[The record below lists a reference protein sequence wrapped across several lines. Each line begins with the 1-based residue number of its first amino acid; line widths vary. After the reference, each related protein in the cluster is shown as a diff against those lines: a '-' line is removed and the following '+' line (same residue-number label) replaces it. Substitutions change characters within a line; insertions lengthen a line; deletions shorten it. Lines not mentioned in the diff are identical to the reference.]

1 MTKRSTLGWGAV
13 AALALA
19 FIGLTILC
27 NQSLAG
33 WQLDLTQNRLYTI
46 SPGTDRILQSIK
58 EPIDLYFFY
67 SAQTAQSIPQISP
80 YGQRVHDF
88 LEELA
93 QRSDGMI
100 HLHVID
106 PKPFSVEE
114 DRASE
119 LGVTGTDIND
129 AGTKFYFGLAGTNST
144 NGQQAIPF
152 FDPSKQSF
160 LEYDV
165 AKLVYELAHPAKPV
179 VAWLST
185 LPMTGGYN
193 PQSGQMTQP
202 WVIYSQAE
210 QLFDLR
216 TLQPNATSISPDV
229 RVLVLVDPKN
239 LSPATQFAIDQYAL
253 RGGHILAFVDP
264 VAEMDQS
271 AGNPMQAMAA
281 DRASH
286 MENLLAAW
294 GVDFNPGEVVADRG
308 HALTVAMREGE
319 PPVEHIG
326 ILGLDKSS
334 LSQNDVITAG
344 LSNVN
349 VETAG
354 YLNPAKGATIKFEP
368 LIQSSADAEPLPAQR
383 FAMLANPTTLL
394 DGFKPTGRH
403 YTIGARIT
411 GMVKTAFPDGPPQ
424 GVTLPAGQRDLKA
437 SAKPLNLVVFADSDL
452 LSDFLWVQE
461 QDLFGQHVAQAMA
474 SNGDLVLNALDNL
487 AGSSDLIS
495 VRGRAGFTRPFLRVD
510 ALRRVADAR
519 FHAHEEQLQQQ
530 LQQTQQQL
538 TLLQSKRNDKSALIL
553 TPAQQQEIE
562 RFEAEKLQIRKQL
575 RAVQAGL
582 VSDIDQLGTEL
593 KVIDIIVMPALFAL
607 AALLIAATRRRRSPC
622 ARAPG
627 DRPTA
632 VATNKDTLS

>member
-13 AALALA
+13 IALALT
-19 FIGLTILC
+19 FIGLTIVF
-27 NQSLAG
+27 NYSLAG

-46 SPGTDRILQSIK
+46 SPGTDRILKSIK

-67 SAQTAQSIPQISP
+67 SAGAAESIPQIQP
-80 YGQRVHDF
+80 YGQRVRDF
-88 LEELA
+88 LQELA

-100 HLHVID
+100 HLHIID

-119 LGVTGTDIND
+119 LGVTGTALNE

-152 FDPSKQSF
+152 FNPSKQRF

-165 AKLVYELAHPAKPV
+165 ARLIYQLAHPKKPE

-185 LPMTGGYN
+185 LPMTGGFD
-193 PQSGQMTQP
+193 PQSGRMRQP
-202 WVIYSQAE
+202 WVVYQQAQ
-210 QLFDLR
+210 QLFDIHA
-216 TLQPNATSISPDV
+216 LQPTATAIGPNV

-264 VAEMDQS
+264 DAQADQS
-271 AGNPMQAMAA
+271 AGNPMQSMGA

-286 MENLLAAW
+286 MGRLLAAW
-294 GVDFNPGEVVADRG
+294 GVGFDPHEVVADRG

-319 PPVEHIG
+319 PPVEDVG
-326 ILGLDKSS
+326 FLGLGKSS
-334 LSQNDVITAG
+334 LSQSDVITSG

-349 VETAG
+349 VATAG
-354 YLNPAKGATIKFEP
+354 YLTPIKGAAVKFEP
-368 LIQSSADAEPLPAQR
+368 LMQSGTDAEPMPAQR
-383 FAMLANPTTLL
+383 FAMLFDPATLL
-394 DGFKPTGRH
+394 NGFKPTGQR

-411 GMVKTAFPDGPPQ
+411 GMVKTAFPDGPPK

-437 SAKPLNLVVFADSDL
+437 SLKPLNLVVFADTDL
-452 LSDFLWVQE
+452 LSDYLWVRE
-461 QDLFGQHVAQAMA
+461 EELFGQRIFAAQAG
-474 SNGDLVLNALDNL
+474 NGDLVMNALDNL

-495 VRGRAGFTRPFLRVD
+495 VRGRAGFTRPFLRVQ
-510 ALRRVADAR
+510 ALQRVADAR
-519 FHAHEEQLQQQ
+519 FHAQEEQLQQE

-553 TPAQQQEIE
+553 TPEQQQELE
-562 RFEAEKLQIRKQL
+562 HFQAEKLQIRKRL

-582 VSDIDQLGTEL
+582 VSDIDRLGTEL
-593 KVIDIIVMPALFAL
+593 KVIDIIVMPGVFAL
-607 AALLIAATRRRRSPC
+607 AALLIAALRRRRP
-622 ARAPG
+622 A
-627 DRPTA
+627 A
-632 VATNKDTLS
+632 VPKK

>member
-1 MTKRSTLGWGAV
+1 MTQRSTLGWGAV

-27 NQSLAG
+27 NHSLAG

-46 SPGTDRILQSIK
+46 SPGTDRILNGIK

-67 SAQTAQSIPQISP
+67 SAQTAESIPQISP

-88 LEELA
+88 LEELT

-114 DRASE
+114 DRAAE

-165 AKLVYELAHPAKPV
+165 AKLVYQLAHPAKPV
-179 VAWLST
+179 IAWLST

-193 PQSGQMTQP
+193 PQSGQMAQP
-202 WVIYSQAE
+202 WVIYSQAQ

-216 TLQPNATSISPDV
+216 PLQPTATSIGPDV
-229 RVLVLVDPKN
+229 RVLVLVDPKS

-253 RGGHILAFVDP
+253 RGGHIVAFVDP

-286 MENLLAAW
+286 MEKLLSAW

-308 HALTVAMREGE
+308 HALTVAMRQGE

-334 LSQNDVITAG
+334 LSQSDVITSG

-354 YLNPAKGATIKFEP
+354 HLSPVKGAGIKFEP
-368 LIQSSADAEPLPAQR
+368 LIQSSTDAELMPAQR
-383 FAMLANPTTLL
+383 FSMLANPATLL
-394 DGFKPTGRH
+394 DGFKPDGQR
-403 YTIGARIT
+403 YTMAARIT
-411 GMVKTAFPDGPPQ
+411 GMVKTAFPGGPPQ
-424 GVTLPAGQRDLKA
+424 GVTLPAGQRDLQA

-461 QDLFGQHVAQAMA
+461 QDLFGQRVAQAMA

-495 VRGRAGFTRPFLRVD
+495 VRGRAGFTRPFLRVE
-510 ALRRVADAR
+510 ALHRIANAR
-519 FHAHEEQLQQQ
+519 FHAQEQQLQQQ
-530 LQQTQQQL
+530 LQQTEQQL
-538 TLLQSKRNDKSALIL
+538 TLLQSKRNDKTALIL

-582 VSDIDQLGTEL
+582 VSDIDKLGTEL

-607 AALLIAATRRRRSPC
+607 AALLIATTRRRRP
-622 ARAPG
+622 A
-627 DRPTA
+627 A
-632 VATNKDTLS
+632 VTNKKDPSP

>member
-13 AALALA
+13 LALALT
-19 FIGLTILC
+19 FIGLTILF
-27 NQSLAG
+27 NYSLAG

-46 SPGTDRILQSIK
+46 SPGTDRILASIK

-67 SAQTAQSIPQISP
+67 SARAAESLPQIQP

-88 LEELA
+88 LEELT

-114 DRASE
+114 DRAAE
-119 LGVTGTDIND
+119 LGVTGTALNE

-144 NGQQAIPF
+144 NGQQSIPF
-152 FDPSKQSF
+152 FDPSKQRF

-165 AKLVYELAHPAKPV
+165 TKLIYQLAHPAKPV

-185 LPMTGGYN
+185 LPMTGGFD
-193 PQSGQMTQP
+193 PQSGQMRQP

-216 TLQPNATSISPDV
+216 TLAPTATSIAPDT

-264 VAEMDQS
+264 DAAMES
-271 AGNPMQAMAA
+271 AGNPMQSLGA
-281 DRASH
+281 DHASH
-286 MENLLAAW
+286 LGALLSAW

-319 PPVEHIG
+319 PPVEHLG
-326 ILGLDKSS
+326 ILGLGKSS
-334 LSQNDVITAG
+334 LSQSDVVTAG

-354 YLNPAKGATIKFEP
+354 YLTPEKGATVKFEP
-368 LIQSSADAEPLPAQR
+368 LIRSSTDAEPMPAQR
-383 FAMLANPTTLL
+383 FAMLYNPATLL
-394 DGFKPTGRH
+394 DGFKPTGTR

-411 GMVKTAFPDGPPQ
+411 GLVKSAFPDGPPK
-424 GVTLPAGQRDLKA
+424 GVTLPAGQRDLK
-437 SAKPLNLVVFADSDL
+437 SSLKPLNLVVFADSDL
-452 LSDFLWVQE
+452 LSDYLWVHEE
-461 QDLFGQHVAQAMA
+461 QLFGQNIAQAWA

-495 VRGRAGFTRPFLRVD
+495 VRGRAGFTRPFLRVE
-510 ALRRVADAR
+510 ALQRSADAR
-519 FHAHEEQLQQQ
+519 FHTEEQQ
-530 LQQTQQQL
+530 LQQELQQTEQQL

-553 TPAQQQEIE
+553 TPEQQRQIE
-562 RFEAEKLQIRKQL
+562 HFEAEKLDIRQRL

-582 VSDIDQLGTEL
+582 VSDIDRLGTEL
-593 KVIDIIVMPALFAL
+593 KVINIIVMPALFAL
-607 AALLIAATRRRRSPC
+607 LALLMAAMRRRRPPAIRSDEGKQP
-622 ARAPG
+622 
-627 DRPTA
+627 
-632 VATNKDTLS
+632 

>member
-13 AALALA
+13 LALALA
-19 FIGLTILC
+19 FIGLTILF
-27 NQSLAG
+27 NYSLAG

-46 SPGTDRILQSIK
+46 SPGTDRILASIK

-67 SAQTAQSIPQISP
+67 SARAAESLPQIEP

-119 LGVTGTDIND
+119 LGVTGTALDE

-152 FDPSKQSF
+152 FDPSKQRF

-165 AKLVYELAHPAKPV
+165 TKLIYQLAHPAKPV

-185 LPMTGGYN
+185 LPMTGGFD
-193 PQSGQMTQP
+193 PQSGQMRQP

-216 TLQPNATSISPDV
+216 TLAPTATSIPPGT

-264 VAEMDQS
+264 DAAMES
-271 AGNPMQAMAA
+271 AGNPMQSLGA
-281 DRASH
+281 DHASH
-286 MENLLAAW
+286 LGALLSAW
-294 GVDFNPGEVVADRG
+294 GVDFNPGEVIADRG

-319 PPVEHIG
+319 PPVEHLG
-326 ILGLDKSS
+326 ILGLGKSS
-334 LSQNDVITAG
+334 LSQSDVITAG

-354 YLNPAKGATIKFEP
+354 YLTPEKGATVKFEP
-368 LIQSSADAEPLPAQR
+368 LIRSSTDAEPMPAQR
-383 FAMLANPTTLL
+383 FAMLYNPATLL
-394 DGFKPTGRH
+394 DGFKPTGTR
-403 YTIGARIT
+403 YTLGARIT
-411 GMVKTAFPDGPPQ
+411 GMVKTAFPDGPPK
-424 GVTLPAGQRDLKA
+424 GVTLPAGQRDLK
-437 SAKPLNLVVFADSDL
+437 SSLKPLNLVVFADSDL
-452 LSDFLWVQE
+452 LSDYLWVREE
-461 QDLFGQHVAQAMA
+461 QLFGQNIDQAWA

-495 VRGRAGFTRPFLRVD
+495 VRGRAGFTRPFLRVE
-510 ALRRVADAR
+510 ALQRSADAR
-519 FHAHEEQLQQQ
+519 FHTEEQQ
-530 LQQTQQQL
+530 LQQELQQTEQQL

-562 RFEAEKLQIRKQL
+562 HFEAEKLEIRQRL

-582 VSDIDQLGTEL
+582 VSDIDRLGTEL
-593 KVIDIIVMPALFAL
+593 KVINIIVMPALFAFL
-607 AALLIAATRRRRSPC
+607 ALLVAAMRRRRP
-622 ARAPG
+622 AANRHQEVKHP
-627 DRPTA
+627 
-632 VATNKDTLS
+632 

>member
-13 AALALA
+13 IALALT
-19 FIGLTILC
+19 FIGLTIVF
-27 NQSLAG
+27 NDSLAG

-46 SPGTDRILQSIK
+46 SPGTDRILAGLK

-67 SAQTAQSIPQISP
+67 SAGAAQSIPQIQP
-80 YGQRVHDF
+80 YGQRVRDF

-93 QRSDGMI
+93 QRADGKI
-100 HLHVID
+100 HLHIID

-119 LGVTGTDIND
+119 LGVTGTDLD
-129 AGTKFYFGLAGTNST
+129 AAGTKFYFGLAGTNST

-152 FDPSKQSF
+152 FDPSKQRF

-165 AKLVYELAHPAKPV
+165 AKLIYELAHPRKPV

-193 PQSGQMTQP
+193 PQSGQMRRP
-202 WVIYSQAE
+202 WVIYQQAG
-210 QLFDLR
+210 QLFDLQ
-216 TLQPNATSISPDV
+216 TLQPTATSISPDV
-229 RVLVLVDPKN
+229 RLLVLVDPKN

-264 VAEMDQS
+264 DADTDPS
-271 AGNPMQAMAA
+271 AANPMESMGA

-286 MENLLAAW
+286 MGRLLSAW
-294 GVDFNPGEVVADRG
+294 GVGFDPGEVIADRG
-308 HALTVAMREGE
+308 RALTVSMREGE
-319 PPVEHIG
+319 PPVQDAG
-326 ILGLDKSS
+326 ILGLGKPS
-334 LSQNDVITAG
+334 LSQSDVITAG

-354 YLNPAKGATIKFEP
+354 YLTPIKGAKIRFEP
-368 LIQSSADAEPLPAQR
+368 LMQSSNDAEPMPAQR
-383 FAMLANPTTLL
+383 FAMLPDPATLL
-394 DGFKPTGRH
+394 NGFKPTGER
-403 YTIGARIT
+403 YTLGARVT
-411 GMVKTAFPDGPPQ
+411 GMVKTAFPGGPPK
-424 GVTLPAGQRDLKA
+424 GVTLPAGQRDLQA
-437 SAKPLNLVVFADSDL
+437 SIKPLNLVIFADTDL
-452 LSDFLWVQE
+452 LSNYLWVRE
-461 QDLFGQHVAQAMA
+461 EDLFGQSVDQAWA

-495 VRGRAGFTRPFLRVD
+495 VRGRAGFTRPFLRVQ
-510 ALRRVADAR
+510 ALQGQANAR
-519 FHAHEEQLQQQ
+519 FHVQEEQLQQQ
-530 LQQTQQQL
+530 LRQTEQQL

-562 RFEAEKLQIRKQL
+562 HFEAAKLQIRKRL

-582 VSDIDQLGTEL
+582 VSAIDRLGTEL
-593 KVIDIIVMPALFAL
+593 KVINIIVMPALFAL
-607 AALLIAATRRRRSPC
+607 AALLIAAMRRHRPAVPPPGGSP
-622 ARAPG
+622 AA
-627 DRPTA
+627 DTHQ
-632 VATNKDTLS
+632 KDEQP

>member
-13 AALALA
+13 AALALT
-19 FIGLTILC
+19 FIGLTILF
-27 NQSLAG
+27 NYSLAG

-67 SAQTAQSIPQISP
+67 SAKTAESIPQIRP

-88 LEELA
+88 LEELK
-93 QRSDGMI
+93 QRSGGMI

-106 PKPFSVEE
+106 PQPFSVEE

-119 LGVTGTDIND
+119 LGVTGTAINE
-129 AGTKFYFGLAGTNST
+129 AGTKFFFGLAGTNST

-152 FDPSKQSF
+152 FDPDKQRF

-165 AKLVYELAHPAKPV
+165 AKLVYQLAHPAKPV

-185 LPMTGGYN
+185 LPMSGGFD
-193 PQSGQMTQP
+193 PQSGQPGKP
-202 WVIYSQAE
+202 WMIYSQAQ
-210 QLFDLR
+210 QLFDVRPLEP
-216 TLQPNATSISPDV
+216 TATSIGPDV

-253 RGGHILAFVDP
+253 RGGHIVTFLDPLAQ
-264 VAEMDQS
+264 ADQS
-271 AGNPMQAMAA
+271 GGNPMQAMGA

-286 MENLLAAW
+286 METLLSAW
-294 GVDFNPGEVVADRG
+294 GVDFNPREVVADRG

-326 ILGLDKSS
+326 ILGLGDNS
-334 LSQNDVITAG
+334 LSQSDVITSG

-349 VETAG
+349 VATAG
-354 YLNPAKGATIKFEP
+354 YVAPAKGASIKFEP
-368 LIQSSADAEPLPAQR
+368 LIQSSADAEAMPAQR
-383 FAMLANPTTLL
+383 FAMLMNPTSLL
-394 DGFKPTGRH
+394 DGFKPTGNR
-403 YTIGARIT
+403 YTIAARFT
-411 GMVKTAFPDGPPQ
+411 GMVKTAFPDGPPK

-437 SAKPLNLVVFADSDL
+437 SVRPVNLVVFADTDL
-452 LSDFLWVQE
+452 LSDYLWVRE
-461 QDLFGQHVAQAMA
+461 QQLFGQSIAQAWA
-474 SNGDLVLNALDNL
+474 SNGDLVLNTLDNL
-487 AGSSDLIS
+487 SGSSDLIS
-495 VRGRAGFTRPFLRVD
+495 VRGRAGFTRPFVRVD
-510 ALRRVADAR
+510 ALRRVANAR
-519 FHAHEEQLQQQ
+519 FHAQEQQ
-530 LQQTQQQL
+530 LQQKLQDTEQQL

-562 RFEAEKLQIRKQL
+562 HFEAEKLEIRKRL

-582 VSDIDQLGTEL
+582 VSDIDELGARL
-593 KVIDIIVMPALFAL
+593 KFIDIIVMPALFAL
-607 AALLIAATRRRRSPC
+607 AALLIAAMRRRRPH
-622 ARAPG
+622 
-627 DRPTA
+627 A
-632 VATNKDTLS
+632 VSSKE

>member
-13 AALALA
+13 LALALT
-19 FIGLTILC
+19 FIGLTILF
-27 NQSLAG
+27 NYSLAG

-46 SPGTDRILQSIK
+46 SPGTDRILASIK

-67 SAQTAQSIPQISP
+67 SARAAESLPQIQP

-88 LEELA
+88 LEELT

-114 DRASE
+114 DRAAE
-119 LGVTGTDIND
+119 LGVTGTALNE

-144 NGQQAIPF
+144 NGQQSIPF
-152 FDPSKQSF
+152 FDPSKQRF

-165 AKLVYELAHPAKPV
+165 TKLIYQLAHPAKPV

-185 LPMTGGYN
+185 LPMTGGFD
-193 PQSGQMTQP
+193 PQSGQMRQP

-216 TLQPNATSISPDV
+216 TLAPTATSIAPDT

-264 VAEMDQS
+264 DAAMES
-271 AGNPMQAMAA
+271 AGNPMQSLGA
-281 DRASH
+281 DHASH
-286 MENLLAAW
+286 LGALLSAW

-319 PPVEHIG
+319 PPVEHLG
-326 ILGLDKSS
+326 ILGLGKSS
-334 LSQNDVITAG
+334 LSQSDVITAG

-354 YLNPAKGATIKFEP
+354 YLTPEKGATVKFEP
-368 LIQSSADAEPLPAQR
+368 LIRSSTDAEPMPAQR
-383 FAMLANPTTLL
+383 FAMLYNPATLL
-394 DGFKPTGRH
+394 DGFKPTGTR

-411 GMVKTAFPDGPPQ
+411 GLVKSAFPDGPPK
-424 GVTLPAGQRDLKA
+424 GVTLPAGQRDLK
-437 SAKPLNLVVFADSDL
+437 SSLKPLNLVVFADSDL
-452 LSDFLWVQE
+452 LSDYLWVHEE
-461 QDLFGQHVAQAMA
+461 QLFGQNIAQAWA

-495 VRGRAGFTRPFLRVD
+495 VRGRAGFTRPFLRVE
-510 ALRRVADAR
+510 ALQRSADAR
-519 FHAHEEQLQQQ
+519 FHTEEQQ
-530 LQQTQQQL
+530 LQQELQQTEQQL

-553 TPAQQQEIE
+553 TPEQQRQIE
-562 RFEAEKLQIRKQL
+562 HFEAEKLDIRQRL

-582 VSDIDQLGTEL
+582 VSDIDRLGTEL
-593 KVIDIIVMPALFAL
+593 KVINIIVMPALFAL
-607 AALLIAATRRRRSPC
+607 LALLMAAMRRRRPPAIRSDEGKQP
-622 ARAPG
+622 
-627 DRPTA
+627 
-632 VATNKDTLS
+632 

>member
-19 FIGLTILC
+19 FIGLTIVF
-27 NQSLAG
+27 NYSLAG
-33 WQLDLTQNRLYTI
+33 WQLDLTQNRLYTV

-67 SAQTAQSIPQISP
+67 SAKTAESIPQIRP

-93 QRSDGMI
+93 QRSSGMI

-106 PKPFSVEE
+106 PQPFSVEE
-114 DRASE
+114 DRAAE
-119 LGVTGTDIND
+119 LGVTGTAIND

-165 AKLVYELAHPAKPV
+165 VKLVYQLAHPAKPV

-185 LPMTGGYN
+185 LPMTGGYD
-193 PQSGQMTQP
+193 PRSGQMRQP
-202 WVIYSQAE
+202 WTIYSQAS
-210 QLFDLR
+210 QLFDVR
-216 TLQPNATSISPDV
+216 TLQPTATSIGPDV

-239 LSPATQFAIDQYAL
+239 LSPATQYAIDQYAL
-253 RGGHILAFVDP
+253 RGGHIVAFVDP
-264 VAEMDQS
+264 VAESDQP
-271 AGNPMQAMAA
+271 AGNPMQSMGA

-286 MENLLAAW
+286 MEKLLGAW

-319 PPVEHIG
+319 PPVEHLG
-326 ILGLDKSS
+326 ILGLGASS
-334 LSQNDVITAG
+334 LSQGDVITSG

-349 VETAG
+349 VATAG
-354 YLNPAKGATIKFEP
+354 YLTAAKGATIKFEP
-368 LIQSSADAEPLPAQR
+368 LIQSSADAEPMPAQR
-383 FAMLANPTTLL
+383 FAMLFNPATLL
-394 DGFKPTGRH
+394 DGFKPTGSR
-403 YTIGARIT
+403 YTIAARIT
-411 GMVKTAFPDGPPQ
+411 GMVKTAFPDGPPK

-437 SAKPLNLVVFADSDL
+437 SIKPFNLVVFADTDL
-452 LSDFLWVQE
+452 LSDYLWVRE
-461 QDLFGQHVAQAMA
+461 QQLFGQNISEAWA

-487 AGSSDLIS
+487 TGSSDLIS
-495 VRGRAGFTRPFLRVD
+495 VRGRAGFTRPFLRVE
-510 ALRRVADAR
+510 ALRRTADAR
-519 FHAHEEQLQQQ
+519 FHAQQEQLQQE

-553 TPAQQQEIE
+553 TPAQQQQIE
-562 RFEAEKLQIRKQL
+562 HFEAEKLQIRKQL

-582 VSDIDQLGTEL
+582 VSDIDRLGTEL
-593 KVIDIIVMPALFAL
+593 KVIDIIVMPALLAL
-607 AALLIAATRRRRSPC
+607 AALLIAATRRRRSPTRSS
-622 ARAPG
+622 A
-627 DRPTA
+627 DRS
-632 VATNKDTLS
+632 VKETLS

>member
-13 AALALA
+13 AALALT
-19 FIGLTILC
+19 FIGLTILF
-27 NQSLAG
+27 NYSLAG

-67 SAQTAQSIPQISP
+67 SAKTAESIPQIRP

-88 LEELA
+88 LEELK
-93 QRSDGMI
+93 QRSGGMI

-106 PKPFSVEE
+106 PQPFSVEE
-114 DRASE
+114 DRAAE
-119 LGVTGTDIND
+119 LGVTGTAINE

-152 FDPSKQSF
+152 FDPDKQRF

-165 AKLVYELAHPAKPV
+165 AKLVYQLAHPAKPV

-185 LPMTGGYN
+185 LPMSGGFD
-193 PQSGQMTQP
+193 PQSGQPGKP
-202 WVIYSQAE
+202 WMIYSQAQ

-216 TLQPNATSISPDV
+216 PLEPTATSIGPDV

-253 RGGHILAFVDP
+253 RGGHIVTFLDP
-264 VAEMDQS
+264 MAQADRS
-271 AGNPMQAMAA
+271 GGNPMQAMAA
-281 DRASH
+281 DHASH
-286 MENLLAAW
+286 METLLSAW
-294 GVDFNPGEVVADRG
+294 GVDFNPREVVADRG

-319 PPVEHIG
+319 PPVEHLG
-326 ILGLDKSS
+326 ILGLGDNS
-334 LSQNDVITAG
+334 LSQTDVVTSG

-354 YLNPAKGATIKFEP
+354 YVTPAKGATIKFEP
-368 LIQSSADAEPLPAQR
+368 LIQSSADAEAMPAQR
-383 FAMLANPTTLL
+383 FAMLMNPATLL
-394 DGFKPTGRH
+394 DGFKPTGKR
-403 YTIGARIT
+403 YTIAARVT
-411 GMVKTAFPDGPPQ
+411 GMVKTAFPDGPPK

-437 SAKPLNLVVFADSDL
+437 SVRPMNLVVFADTDL
-452 LSDFLWVQE
+452 LSDYLWVHEQE
-461 QDLFGQHVAQAMA
+461 LFGQSIAQAWA
-474 SNGDLVLNALDNL
+474 SNGDLVLNTLDNL
-487 AGSSDLIS
+487 SGSSDLIS

-510 ALRRVADAR
+510 ALRRVANAR
-519 FHAHEEQLQQQ
+519 FHAQEQQ
-530 LQQTQQQL
+530 LQQKLQDTEQQL

-562 RFEAEKLQIRKQL
+562 HFEAEKLEIRKRL

-582 VSDIDQLGTEL
+582 VSDIDALGSRL
-593 KVIDIIVMPALFAL
+593 KFIDIIVMPALFAL
-607 AALLIAATRRRRSPC
+607 AALLIAAMRRRRPQVVSSKEQPQ
-622 ARAPG
+622 
-627 DRPTA
+627 
-632 VATNKDTLS
+632 

>member
-13 AALALA
+13 AALALT
-19 FIGLTILC
+19 FIGLTILF
-27 NQSLAG
+27 NDSLAG

-46 SPGTDRILQSIK
+46 SPGTDRILKSIK

-67 SAQTAQSIPQISP
+67 SAKTAESFPQIRP

-88 LEELA
+88 LQELA

-106 PKPFSVEE
+106 PQPFSVQE
-114 DRASE
+114 DRAAE

-152 FDPSKQSF
+152 FDPRKQSF

-165 AKLVYELAHPAKPV
+165 AKLVYQLAHPAKPV

-185 LPMTGGYN
+185 LPMTGGFD
-193 PQSGQMTQP
+193 PQSGQMRQP
-202 WVIYSQAE
+202 WMIYSQAQ
-210 QLFDLR
+210 QLFDVR
-216 TLQPNATSISPDV
+216 PLQPTATSIGPDV

-239 LSPATQFAIDQYAL
+239 LSPATQFAIDQFAL

-264 VAEMDQS
+264 VAESDRS
-271 AGNPMQAMAA
+271 AGNPMQSMGA

-286 MENLLAAW
+286 MEKLLSAW

-308 HALTVAMREGE
+308 HALTVSMREGQ
-319 PPVEHIG
+319 PPVEHLG
-326 ILGLDKSS
+326 ILGLDGSS
-334 LSQNDVITAG
+334 FSQKDVITSG

-354 YLNPAKGATIKFEP
+354 YLAPVKGATIRFEP
-368 LIQSSADAEPLPAQR
+368 LIQSSTDAQPMPAQR
-383 FAMLANPTTLL
+383 FAMLFDPSTLL
-394 DGFKPTGRH
+394 DGFKPTGRR
-403 YTIGARIT
+403 YTLGARVT

-437 SAKPLNLVVFADSDL
+437 SIKPLNLIVFADTDL
-452 LSDFLWVQE
+452 LSNYLWVHE
-461 QDLFGQHVAQAMA
+461 GELFGQQVEQAWA

-487 AGSSDLIS
+487 TGSSDLIS
-495 VRGRAGFTRPFLRVD
+495 IRGRAGFTRPFLRVE
-510 ALRRVADAR
+510 ALRRTANAR
-519 FHAHEEQLQQQ
+519 FHAQEEQLQQE
-530 LQQTQQQL
+530 LQQTEQQL

-562 RFEAEKLQIRKQL
+562 HFEAEKLQIRKQL
-575 RAVQAGL
+575 RSVQAGL
-582 VSDIDQLGTEL
+582 VSDIDRLGAEL

-607 AALLIAATRRRRSPC
+607 AALLVAALRRRPATLGNRSKLP
-622 ARAPG
+622 
-627 DRPTA
+627 
-632 VATNKDTLS
+632 

>member
-13 AALALA
+13 AALALT
-19 FIGLTILC
+19 FIGLTILF
-27 NQSLAG
+27 NYSLAG

-67 SAQTAQSIPQISP
+67 SAKTAESIPQIRP

-88 LEELA
+88 LEELK
-93 QRSDGMI
+93 QRSGGMI

-106 PKPFSVEE
+106 PQPFSVEE
-114 DRASE
+114 DRAAE
-119 LGVTGTDIND
+119 LGVTGTAINE

-152 FDPSKQSF
+152 FDPDKQRF

-165 AKLVYELAHPAKPV
+165 AKLVYQLAHPAKPV

-185 LPMTGGYN
+185 LPMSGGFD
-193 PQSGQMTQP
+193 PQSGQPGKP
-202 WVIYSQAE
+202 WMIYSQAQ

-216 TLQPNATSISPDV
+216 PLEPTATSIGPDV

-253 RGGHILAFVDP
+253 RGGHIVTFLDP
-264 VAEMDQS
+264 MAQADRS
-271 AGNPMQAMAA
+271 GGNPMQAMAA
-281 DRASH
+281 DHASH
-286 MENLLAAW
+286 METLLSAW
-294 GVDFNPGEVVADRG
+294 GVDFNPREVVADRG

-319 PPVEHIG
+319 PPVEHLG
-326 ILGLDKSS
+326 ILGLGDNS
-334 LSQNDVITAG
+334 LSQTDVVTSG

-354 YLNPAKGATIKFEP
+354 YVTPVKGATIKFEP
-368 LIQSSADAEPLPAQR
+368 LIQSSADAEAMPAQR
-383 FAMLANPTTLL
+383 FAMLMNPATLL
-394 DGFKPTGRH
+394 DGFKPTGTR
-403 YTIGARIT
+403 YTIAARVT
-411 GMVKTAFPDGPPQ
+411 GMVKTAFPDGPPK

-437 SAKPLNLVVFADSDL
+437 SVRPMNLVVFADTDL
-452 LSDFLWVQE
+452 LSDYLWVHEQE
-461 QDLFGQHVAQAMA
+461 LFGQSIAQAWA
-474 SNGDLVLNALDNL
+474 SNGDLVLNTLDNL
-487 AGSSDLIS
+487 SGSSDLIS

-510 ALRRVADAR
+510 ALRRVANAR
-519 FHAHEEQLQQQ
+519 FHAQEQQ
-530 LQQTQQQL
+530 LQQKLQDTEQQL

-562 RFEAEKLQIRKQL
+562 HFEAEKLEIRKRL

-582 VSDIDQLGTEL
+582 VSDIDELGSRL
-593 KVIDIIVMPALFAL
+593 KFIDIIVMPALFAL
-607 AALLIAATRRRRSPC
+607 AALLIAAMRRRRPQ
-622 ARAPG
+622 
-627 DRPTA
+627 A
-632 VATNKDTLS
+632 VSSKEQPQ

>member
-13 AALALA
+13 AALALT
-19 FIGLTILC
+19 FIGLTILF
-27 NQSLAG
+27 NYSLAG

-67 SAQTAQSIPQISP
+67 SAKTAESIPQIRP

-88 LEELA
+88 LEELK
-93 QRSDGMI
+93 QRSGGMI

-106 PKPFSVEE
+106 PQPFSVEE
-114 DRASE
+114 DRAAE
-119 LGVTGTDIND
+119 LGVTGTAINE

-152 FDPSKQSF
+152 FDPDKQRF

-165 AKLVYELAHPAKPV
+165 AKLVYQLAHPAKPV

-185 LPMTGGYN
+185 LPMSGGFD
-193 PQSGQMTQP
+193 PQSGQPGKP
-202 WVIYSQAE
+202 WMIYSQAQ

-216 TLQPNATSISPDV
+216 PLEPTATSIGPDV

-253 RGGHILAFVDP
+253 RGGHIVTFLDP
-264 VAEMDQS
+264 MAQADRS
-271 AGNPMQAMAA
+271 GGNPMQAMAA
-281 DRASH
+281 DHASH
-286 MENLLAAW
+286 METLLSAW
-294 GVDFNPGEVVADRG
+294 GVDFNPREVVADRG

-319 PPVEHIG
+319 PPVEHLG
-326 ILGLDKSS
+326 ILGLGDNS
-334 LSQNDVITAG
+334 LSQTDVVTSG

-354 YLNPAKGATIKFEP
+354 YVTPVKGATIKFEP
-368 LIQSSADAEPLPAQR
+368 LIQSSADAEAMPAQR
-383 FAMLANPTTLL
+383 FAMLMNPATLL
-394 DGFKPTGRH
+394 DGFKPTGTR
-403 YTIGARIT
+403 YTIAARVT
-411 GMVKTAFPDGPPQ
+411 GMVKTAFPDGPPK

-437 SAKPLNLVVFADSDL
+437 SVRPMNLVVFADTNL
-452 LSDFLWVQE
+452 LSDYLWVHEQE
-461 QDLFGQHVAQAMA
+461 LFGQSIAQAWA
-474 SNGDLVLNALDNL
+474 SNGDLVLNTLDNL
-487 AGSSDLIS
+487 SGSSDLIS

-510 ALRRVADAR
+510 ALRRVANAR
-519 FHAHEEQLQQQ
+519 FHAQEQQ
-530 LQQTQQQL
+530 LQQKLQDTEQQL

-562 RFEAEKLQIRKQL
+562 HFEAEKLEIRKRL

-582 VSDIDQLGTEL
+582 VSDIDELGSRL
-593 KVIDIIVMPALFAL
+593 KFIDIIVMPALFAL
-607 AALLIAATRRRRSPC
+607 AALLIAAMRRRRPQ
-622 ARAPG
+622 
-627 DRPTA
+627 A
-632 VATNKDTLS
+632 VSSKEQPQ

>member
-13 AALALA
+13 AALALT
-19 FIGLTILC
+19 FIGLTILF
-27 NQSLAG
+27 NYSLAG

-46 SPGTDRILQSIK
+46 SPGTDRILKSIR

-67 SAQTAQSIPQISP
+67 SSKAAESIPQIRP

-106 PKPFSVEE
+106 PQPFSVEE
-114 DRASE
+114 DRAAA
-119 LGVTGTDIND
+119 LGVTGTALNE
-129 AGTKFYFGLAGTNST
+129 AGSKFYFGLAGTNST

-152 FDPSKQSF
+152 FDPSKQRF

-165 AKLVYELAHPAKPV
+165 AKLVYQLAHPAKPV

-185 LPMTGGYN
+185 LPMTGGFD
-193 PQSGQMTQP
+193 PRSGQMRQP
-202 WVIYSQAE
+202 WAIYAQAE

-216 TLQPNATSISPDV
+216 TLTPTATSIPPDAK
-229 RVLVLVDPKN
+229 VLVLVHPKN

-253 RGGHILAFVDP
+253 RGGHIVAFVDP
-264 VAEMDQS
+264 DAAMES
-271 AGNPMQAMAA
+271 AGNPMQSLQA

-286 MENLLAAW
+286 MGRLLSAW
-294 GVDFNPGEVVADRG
+294 GVDFNPAEVVADRG

-319 PPVEHIG
+319 PPVEHLG
-326 ILGLDKSS
+326 ILGLGKGS
-334 LSQNDVITAG
+334 LSQSDVITAG
-344 LSNVN
+344 LSNIN

-354 YLNPAKGATIKFEP
+354 FLTPVKGAAVKFEP
-368 LIQSSADAEPLPAQR
+368 LIRSSADAEPMPAQR
-383 FAMLANPTTLL
+383 FAMLLNPATLL
-394 DGFKPTGRH
+394 DGFKPTGTR
-403 YTIGARIT
+403 YTIAARIT
-411 GMVKTAFPDGPPQ
+411 GTVKTAFPDGPPK

-437 SAKPLNLVVFADSDL
+437 SIKPLNLVVFADTDL
-452 LSDFLWVQE
+452 LSNYLWVHE
-461 QDLFGQHVAQAMA
+461 ENLFGQQIAQAWA
-474 SNGDLVLNALDNL
+474 GNGDLVLNALDNL
-487 AGSSDLIS
+487 SGSSDLIS
-495 VRGRAGFTRPFLRVD
+495 VRGRAGFARPFLRVE
-510 ALRRVADAR
+510 ALRRAADAR
-519 FHAHEEQLQQQ
+519 FHAQEEELQQK
-530 LQQTQQQL
+530 LQSTEQQL

-562 RFEAEKLQIRKQL
+562 HFEAEKLRIRKRL

-582 VSDIDQLGTEL
+582 VSDIDRLGTEL

-607 AALLIAATRRRRSPC
+607 AALLIAAMRRRRP
-622 ARAPG
+622 
-627 DRPTA
+627 
-632 VATNKDTLS
+632 VAAKHNKDNLS

>member
-13 AALALA
+13 AALALT

-27 NQSLAG
+27 NYSLAG

-46 SPGTDRILQSIK
+46 SPGTDRILKSIR

-67 SAQTAQSIPQISP
+67 SAKTAESIPQIRP

-88 LEELA
+88 LEELT
-93 QRSDGMI
+93 QRSGGMI

-106 PKPFSVEE
+106 PQPFSVEE
-114 DRASE
+114 DRAAE
-119 LGVTGTDIND
+119 LGVTGTAIND

-152 FDPSKQSF
+152 FDPDKQSF

-165 AKLVYELAHPAKPV
+165 AKLVYQLAHPAKPV

-185 LPMTGGYN
+185 LPMTGGYD
-193 PQSGQMTQP
+193 PQSGQMRQP
-202 WVIYSQAE
+202 WVVYSQAQ
-210 QLFDLR
+210 QLFDVR
-216 TLQPNATSISPDV
+216 PLQPTATSIAPDV

-264 VAEMDQS
+264 DAQTDQS
-271 AGNPMQAMAA
+271 GGNPMAAMTA
-281 DRASH
+281 DHASH
-286 MENLLAAW
+286 MENLLTAW
-294 GVDFNPGEVVADRG
+294 GVGFNPGEVVADRG
-308 HALTVAMREGE
+308 HALTVAMREGQ
-319 PPVEHIG
+319 PPVEHVG
-326 ILGLDKSS
+326 ILGLGGSS
-334 LSQNDVITAG
+334 LSQSDVITAG
-344 LSNVN
+344 LSNIN

-354 YLNPAKGATIKFEP
+354 FLTPLKGTTVRFEP
-368 LIQSSADAEPLPAQR
+368 LIDSSRDAQPMPAQR
-383 FAMLANPTTLL
+383 FAMLSDPATLL
-394 DGFKPTGRH
+394 DGFKPTGQR

-411 GMVKTAFPDGPPQ
+411 GMVKTAFPDGPPK

-437 SAKPLNLVVFADSDL
+437 SVKPLNLVIFADTDL
-452 LSDFLWVQE
+452 LSDYLWVHEQE
-461 QDLFGQHVAQAMA
+461 LFGQQIAQAWA
-474 SNGDLVLNALDNL
+474 SNGDLVLNSLDNL

-510 ALRRVADAR
+510 ALRKAADAR
-519 FHAHEEQLQQQ
+519 FHAQQEQLQQE
-530 LQQTQQQL
+530 LQQTEQQL

-553 TPAQQQEIE
+553 TPEQQQEIE

-582 VSDIDQLGTEL
+582 VSNINRLGTQL
-593 KVIDIIVMPALFAL
+593 KVIDIIVMPAFFAL
-607 AALLIAATRRRRSPC
+607 AALLLAALRRRRP
-622 ARAPG
+622 AAILNDKGKLP
-627 DRPTA
+627 
-632 VATNKDTLS
+632 

>member
-13 AALALA
+13 LALALT
-19 FIGLTILC
+19 FIGLTIVF
-27 NQSLAG
+27 NDSLAG

-46 SPGTDRILQSIK
+46 SPGTDRILASIK

-67 SAQTAQSIPQISP
+67 SARAAQSIPQIQP
-80 YGQRVHDF
+80 YGQRVRDF

-93 QRSDGMI
+93 QRADGKI

-119 LGVTGTDIND
+119 LGVTGTSLNA

-152 FDPSKQSF
+152 FDPSKQRF

-165 AKLVYELAHPAKPV
+165 AKLIYQLAHPKKPV

-185 LPMTGGYN
+185 LPMTGGFN
-193 PQSGQMTQP
+193 PQSGQMRQP
-202 WVIYSQAE
+202 WMVYQQAE
-210 QLFDLR
+210 QLFDMQ
-216 TLQPNATSISPDV
+216 TLQPTAASISPDV

-264 VAEMDQS
+264 DAEADQS
-271 AGNPMQAMAA
+271 AGNPMEAMGA

-286 MENLLAAW
+286 MSKLLTAW
-294 GVDFNPGEVVADRG
+294 GVDFDPDEVVADRG

-319 PPVEHIG
+319 PPVEHLG
-326 ILGLDKSS
+326 ILGLGKHS
-334 LSQNDVITAG
+334 LSQSDVITAG

-354 YLNPAKGATIKFEP
+354 YLTPIKGAKIKFEP
-368 LIQSSADAEPLPAQR
+368 LMQSSADAEPMPAKR
-383 FAMLANPTTLL
+383 FQMLADPATLL
-394 DGFKPTGRH
+394 NGFKPTGER
-403 YTIGARIT
+403 YTIGARVT
-411 GMVKTAFPDGPPQ
+411 GMVKTAFPDGPPK
-424 GVTLPAGQRDLKA
+424 GVTLPAGRRDLK
-437 SAKPLNLVVFADSDL
+437 SSIKPLNLVIFADSDL
-452 LSDFLWVQE
+452 LSDYLWVHE
-461 QDLFGQHVAQAMA
+461 TDLFGQPMAQAWA

-487 AGSSDLIS
+487 TGSSDLIS
-495 VRGRAGFTRPFLRVD
+495 VRGRAGFTRPFLRVQ
-510 ALRRVADAR
+510 ALQREANAR
-519 FHAHEEQLQQQ
+519 FHVQEEQLQQE
-530 LQQTQQQL
+530 LQQTEQQL
-538 TLLQSKRNDKSALIL
+538 TLLQSKRNDKTALIL

-562 RFEAEKLQIRKQL
+562 HFEAEKLQIRKRL

-582 VSDIDQLGTEL
+582 VSDIDRLGTEL
-593 KVIDIIVMPALFAL
+593 KVINIIVMPALFAL
-607 AALLIAATRRRRSPC
+607 AALLIAALRRRRP
-622 ARAPG
+622 
-627 DRPTA
+627 A
-632 VATNKDTLS
+632 VPHEKDKLQ